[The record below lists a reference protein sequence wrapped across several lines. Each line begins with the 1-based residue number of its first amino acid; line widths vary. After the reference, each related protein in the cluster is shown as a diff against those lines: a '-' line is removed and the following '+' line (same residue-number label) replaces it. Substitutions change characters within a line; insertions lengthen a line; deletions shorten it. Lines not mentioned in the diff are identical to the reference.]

1 MHEDG
6 LRGWT
11 PTRHGGV
18 TVRTAREGVAVSTIE
33 RDRTRVPVA
42 EHREDVVR
50 RLLLLGITP
59 RLLRAL
65 LPEFRPIID
74 RVVGHD

>member
-1 MHEDG
+1 M
-6 LRGWT
+6 
-11 PTRHGGV
+11 
-18 TVRTAREGVAVSTIE
+18 STIE